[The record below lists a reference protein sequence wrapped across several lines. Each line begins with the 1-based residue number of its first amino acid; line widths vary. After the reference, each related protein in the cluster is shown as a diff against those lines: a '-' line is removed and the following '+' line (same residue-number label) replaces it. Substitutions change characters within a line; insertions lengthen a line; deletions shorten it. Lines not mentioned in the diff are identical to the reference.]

1 MVNLTKFAGNRK
13 IIAGQ
18 KLAEIPALQKVERT
32 LPPQVAHG

>member
-1 MVNLTKFAGNRK
+1 MVNLKKFTSNGK